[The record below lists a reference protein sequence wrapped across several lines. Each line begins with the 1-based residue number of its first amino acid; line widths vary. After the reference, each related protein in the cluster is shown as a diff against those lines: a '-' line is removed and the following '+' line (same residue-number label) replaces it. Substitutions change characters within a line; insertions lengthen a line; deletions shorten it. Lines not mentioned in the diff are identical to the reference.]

1 MRYVGT
7 TMRDAM
13 TGYRKISRY
22 QLESGTSWFGRLW
35 QAFRE
40 KLSSS
45 GHACIYRASLILF
58 DPTIRV
64 STRVYVYTSAFAFA
78 YSNNVYP
85 LHARISFELIL
96 CILLF
101 SMNTLTFYAC
111 N

>member
-7 TMRDAM
+7 YTMRDAM

-40 KLSSS
+40 KLSS

-64 STRVYVYTSAFAFA
+64 STRIYVRFR
-78 YSNNVYP
+78 V
-85 LHARISFELIL
+85 
-96 CILLF
+96 CILKQRVPASCTNFLRIDLVHSIVLHEHF
-101 SMNTLTFYAC
+101 DFLC
-111 N
+111 V